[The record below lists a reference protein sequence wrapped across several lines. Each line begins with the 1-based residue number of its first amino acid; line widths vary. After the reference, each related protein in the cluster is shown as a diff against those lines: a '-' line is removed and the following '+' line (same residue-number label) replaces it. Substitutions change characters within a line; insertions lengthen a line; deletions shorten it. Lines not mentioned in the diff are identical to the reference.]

1 MRFLNDTV
9 PIVRGLRAMIA
20 RLRQARSVSMVFC
33 AVGVGM
39 LGVPDGTSA
48 PNAEETRQQ
57 LAIEGADSL
66 PVAAN
71 VLSDQEIQQMVTQLD
86 SVHFESRNAARRELI
101 SAGSAAVPFLVNAL
115 SEKSRELRFR
125 ATEMLSRQFSFDEV
139 APQLI
144 SAMAHQAVPLQMRT
158 ILREQAE
165 EQVQRACELPSTGR
179 LFKFWG
185 TDPNSF
191 RRDVLAKFDDARSHQ
206 ELART
211 IQPLLGLE
219 EKVNRFSDVMS
230 RLEALSLPYEHQ
242 FSAGYVV
249 AHSLAQ
255 GMHDNNDDL
264 VQFSKNYIESFE
276 ALGGELRLRNRPS
289 HAIRKEISDRAN
301 MSQGAADFL
310 VQLIEKDSARRT
322 LLSKRL
328 GVSIE
333 SLQIEFFRGLS
344 SPESKQCSRNVGKVH
359 IADMLSEAVSQW
371 EGATDNEAL
380 WQIVADAR
388 ATVSSGDKPKA
399 LAYLDALSACRELAN
414 HRLGTEE
421 GLGRQLTDRLHQAS
435 VQSPDIRS
443 YHPSRSVHDRILAL
457 VDLGIDP
464 EHELFPQRFCD
475 LYLEGDN
482 RVTSDSHRLAL
493 ERYLRTLERIRRVD
507 PQYEQPSIRRFL
519 EVLEKHLIDG
529 HEIVAEGSTM
539 LSQVLKKNSDA
550 DGKLDMKALILDIK
564 EWTEPK
570 TAVGQTSE

>member
-322 LLSKRL
+322 LLSKR
-328 GVSIE
+328 GKSAYRRHAKRSGKPVGGCHR
-333 SLQIEFFRGLS
+333 QRG
-344 SPESKQCSRNVGKVH
+344 
-359 IADMLSEAVSQW
+359 AV
-371 EGATDNEAL
+371 AN
-380 WQIVADAR
+380 R
-388 ATVSSGDKPKA
+388 
-399 LAYLDALSACRELAN
+399 CRC
-414 HRLGTEE
+414 
-421 GLGRQLTDRLHQAS
+421 
-435 VQSPDIRS
+435 QS
-443 YHPSRSVHDRILAL
+443 
-457 VDLGIDP
+457 
-464 EHELFPQRFCD
+464 
-475 LYLEGDN
+475 
-482 RVTSDSHRLAL
+482 
-493 ERYLRTLERIRRVD
+493 
-507 PQYEQPSIRRFL
+507 
-519 EVLEKHLIDG
+519 DG
-529 HEIVAEGSTM
+529 E
-539 LSQVLKKNSDA
+539 
-550 DGKLDMKALILDIK
+550 
-564 EWTEPK
+564 
-570 TAVGQTSE
+570 

>member
-9 PIVRGLRAMIA
+9 PIVRGFRAVLA

-33 AVGVGM
+33 AVGLGIA
-39 LGVPDGTSA
+39 GVPDGTTA
-48 PNAEETRQQ
+48 PNAEATGEPSV
-57 LAIEGADSL
+57 IEGADSL
-66 PVAAN
+66 PVVAN
-71 VLSDQEIQQMVTQLD
+71 SLSDQEIQLMVTQLD
-86 SVHFESRNAARRELI
+86 SPHFESRNAARRELI
-101 SAGSAAVPFLVNAL
+101 SAGKAAVPFLVNAL

-125 ATEMLSRQFSFDEV
+125 ATEMLSRQYSFDEV

-144 SAMAHQAVPLQMRT
+144 AAMAQQAVPLRMRT

-165 EQVQRACELPSTGR
+165 EQIQLACQLPSTGR

-185 TDPNSF
+185 TDPESF
-191 RRDVLAKFDDARSHQ
+191 RREVLAKFDDARSHQ
-206 ELART
+206 DLART

-255 GMHDNNDDL
+255 GMHDNNDRL
-264 VQFSKNYIESFE
+264 VEFSKNYIESFE
-276 ALGGELRLRNRPS
+276 KLGGELRIRNRPS

-310 VQLIEKDSARRT
+310 VKLIGTDSERRT

-333 SLQIEFFRGLS
+333 SLQIDFFRGLS

-359 IADMLSEAVSQW
+359 IADMLSEAVSKW

-388 ATVSSGDKPKA
+388 ATVSSGNKPKA

-457 VDLGIDP
+457 VDLGIEP

-475 LYLEGDN
+475 LYLEGDA

-493 ERYLRTLERIRRVD
+493 ERYLRTLERVRQVD
-507 PQYEQPSIRRFL
+507 PQYEQPSVKRFL
-519 EVLEKHLIDG
+519 EVLENNLVDG
-529 HEIVAEGSTM
+529 HEIVAEGSNT
-539 LSQVLKKNSDA
+539 LSQLLKKNSDA
-550 DGKLDMKALILDIK
+550 DGEIDMKTLILEIN

-570 TAVGQTSE
+570 TAARQTSE